1 MNLLFINS
9 FDCSPNASGGVNRVV
24 FRMSS
29 KLKSDYGVSC
39 YLGFFED
46 TSARP
51 LADFAGRIK
60 LNRKFDDTAFEKFLT
75 DNRIDIIHV
84 NFLKKK
90 NLPTIANIY
99 TIAKR
104 LNVKVVYAF
113 HMCPGFQTVAYGS
126 LEMVRFAFRRG
137 SRILPELTNLLK
149 TRFSSIL
156 LPLERLILRN
166 SYRVP
171 YLNCDKIV
179 VLSREYI
186 EPYMKL
192 AGINDSSK
200 FSNIGNP
207 LSFNEFLPADRMS
220 AKKKQVL
227 VVARFD
233 EDTKRLSIVLK
244 AWQII
249 EQDKNLGDWQLVMVG
264 DGRDMDFY
272 RYLVGKY
279 RLARVIFTGQQQP
292 QPYYADASI
301 FLMTSSAEG
310 WPMALSEATQM
321 GCTPIV
327 LDTFGSLHDLVQNG
341 VNGIIIKNDTS
352 GQLLA
357 EAIAELIAN
366 NRHRE
371 TLGLESIELSHRFEL
386 DNIAAHWMRLYREIT
401 LGQHS

>member
-1 MNLLFINS
+1 MNILFINS
-9 FDCSPNASGGVNRVV
+9 FDCSGNASGGVNRVV
-24 FRMSS
+24 YRMSS
-29 KLKSDYGVSC
+29 KLKSDYGVAC

-46 TSARP
+46 TAARP

-60 LNRKFDDTAFEKFLT
+60 LNRNFDDDAFEKFLT
-75 DNRIDIIHV
+75 DNRIDIVHV

-99 TIAKR
+99 RIAKR

-113 HMCPGFQTVAYGS
+113 HMCPGFQIVAYGS

-137 SRILPELTNLLK
+137 SRILPEITNLLK
-149 TRFSSIL
+149 TSFSSLL
-156 LPLERLILRN
+156 LPLEKLILRN

-179 VLSREYI
+179 VLSKEYI
-186 EPYMKL
+186 KPYMEL
-192 AGINDSSK
+192 AGTDDSSK
-200 FSNIGNP
+200 FTNIGNP
-207 LSFNEFLPADRMS
+207 LSFNEFLPAEQMA
-220 AKKKQVL
+220 AKKRQVL

-244 AWQII
+244 AWRII
-249 EQDKNLGDWQLVMVG
+249 EKNKNLNDWQLVLVG

-327 LDTFGSLHDLVQNG
+327 LDTFGSLHDIVQNG

-352 GQLLA
+352 GQFLA

-386 DNIAAHWMRLYREIT
+386 DNIAALWMKLYREIAF
-401 LGQHS
+401 GKYS

>member
-1 MNLLFINS
+1 MNILFINS
-9 FDCSPNASGGVNRVV
+9 YDCSVNASGGVNRVV

-39 YLGFFED
+39 YLGFFEN

-60 LNRKFDDTAFEKFLT
+60 LNRNFDDDAFEKFLT

-99 TIAKR
+99 KIAKR
-104 LNVKVVYAF
+104 HNVKVVYAF

-137 SRILPELTNLLK
+137 SRILPEITNLLK
-149 TRFSSIL
+149 TSFSSLL

-179 VLSREYI
+179 VLSKEYVK
-186 EPYMKL
+186 PYMQL
-192 AGINDSSK
+192 AGTDDSSK
-200 FSNIGNP
+200 FTNIGNP
-207 LSFNEFLPADRMS
+207 LSFNEFLPAEQMAS
-220 AKKKQVL
+220 KKRQVL

-244 AWQII
+244 AWRII
-249 EQDKNLGDWQLVMVG
+249 ESNKNLSDWQLVLVG

-272 RYLVGKY
+272 QYLVVKY
-279 RLARVIFTGQQQP
+279 GLKRVVFTGQQQP
-292 QPYYADASI
+292 QPYYADAPI

-341 VNGIIIKNDTS
+341 VNGIIVENDTS
-352 GQLLA
+352 GQVLA
-357 EAIAELIAN
+357 ETIIKLTGN
-366 NRHRE
+366 PNRCE
-371 TLGLESIELSHRFEL
+371 TLGTKSIELSHRFEL
-386 DNIAAHWMRLYREIT
+386 DNIAKQWMRLYNN
-401 LGQHS
+401 L